1 VDRLGGGVV
10 IYVKNDYHVV
20 HRNDLEVL
28 GVECVWVEF
37 KISKNHPV
45 LIGTFYRPP
54 DSLNYTFDLI
64 EHSID
69 LAVDTGINTIVVLGD
84 FNEDQLK
91 PQNNKMSNIF
101 VKYNMIQFINEP
113 THFTENSSSCI
124 DLISST
130 DPNVIDLIHVGQPFL
145 NVISSSQSTRCNFSR
160 Y

>member
-1 VDRLGGGVV
+1 
-10 IYVKNDYHVV
+10 VKNDYHVV

-84 FNEDQLK
+84 FIEDQLK

-130 DPNVIDLIHVGQPFL
+130 DPNVIDLILKNQVAYKRSLLVQGD
-145 NVISSSQSTRCNFSR
+145 SC
-160 Y
+160 